1 MLRLLD
7 RYLIREVVP
16 YVLLSLL
23 LLTAI
28 IFAHDA
34 SRFSELLV
42 VASRNGL
49 PMYALGRVLAALVP
63 GILSSRCPSRFW

>member
-1 MLRLLD
+1 MFRLID
-7 RYLIREVVP
+7 RYLIREIVP
-16 YVLLSLL
+16 YFLLGLL

-34 SRFSELLV
+34 SRFSEMIV

-49 PMYALGRVLAALVP
+49 PMDALSRVMAALVP
-63 GILSSRCPSRFW
+63 GILVF